1 MRLKIKSSC
10 PAAPCSAAR
19 RRRAD
24 FSHYRNLQLYGHI
37 SLHPPLLRRLRLER
51 SGQLRRTPLSSLF
64 ARAIRLPLRLL
75 WRLVPLLLLSLDA
88 AAPSACFSA
97 RASSFFCRRA
107 CSDRKYSPPS
117 SCASTFRGVGA
128 GGKGLY
134 GCSAFVFFFF
144 GRWLFCFLN
153 AGKKRSH
160 DSDDRFGSSFEL
172 AAIIALMWYS
182 L

>member
-75 WRLVPLLLLSLDA
+75 WRLVPLLPPLLGRGRALRLLLRPRVLLLLPARLLRQKVLA
-88 AAPSACFSA
+88 ALELRVDLPW
-97 RASSFFCRRA
+97 RRRRREGCTLA
-107 CSDRKYSPPS
+107 PPS
-117 SCASTFRGVGA
+117 SLLLWPLVVG
-128 GGKGLY
+128 
-134 GCSAFVFFFF
+134 
-144 GRWLFCFLN
+144 LN
-153 AGKKRSH
+153 AGEAVPRLG
-160 DSDDRFGSSFEL
+160 RQVRVLRARGGSS
-172 AAIIALMWYS
+172 S
-182 L
+182 P